1 MAQREFNDVKI
12 NVEFE
17 EAGERQQIDSGE
29 DIKGLFGK
37 IKKWFSDL
45 KPVAFSGKY
54 SDLEE
59 IPKYTPAKSGFYK
72 IEVDENGNVSSV
84 TPVTKED
91 IIGLGVDTGYDFVVG
106 DDGHLYVKPKG
117 RK

>member
-37 IKKWFSDL
+37 IK
-45 KPVAFSGKY
+45 
-54 SDLEE
+54 
-59 IPKYTPAKSGFYK
+59 SGFL
-72 IEVDENGNVSSV
+72 I
-84 TPVTKED
+84 
-91 IIGLGVDTGYDFVVG
+91 
-106 DDGHLYVKPKG
+106 
-117 RK
+117 

>member
-1 MAQREFNDVKI
+1 MAQREFNGVKI

-45 KPVAFSGKY
+45 KPVAFTGKY
-54 SDLEE
+54 RDLEE

-72 IEVDENGNVSSV
+72 IEVDESGNVSSV
-84 TPVTKED
+84 TLVTKED
-91 IIGLGVDTGYDFVVG
+91 IIGLGVDAGYDFAVG
-106 DDGHLYVKPKG
+106 DNGHLYVKPKG
-117 RK
+117 RE

>member
-1 MAQREFNDVKI
+1 MAQKEFDDVKI

-17 EAGERQQIDSGE
+17 ESKTRQQINSGE
-29 DIKGLFGK
+29 EIKGLFGK
-37 IKKWFSDL
+37 IKKWLSDL

-59 IPKYTPAKSGFYK
+59 IPKYSPAKSGFYK
-72 IEVDENGNVSSV
+72 IEVDESGNVKSV

-91 IIGLGVDTGYDFVVG
+91 IIGLGVDIGYEFAVG
-106 DDGHLYVKPKG
+106 ENGHLYVKPKSG
-117 RK
+117 E